1 MKPQNDQKIHRFTLD
16 NLIMV
21 LDSCNGKILQIRKP
35 KALHVVQLE
44 PFAILSFMTK
54 PQPQFFL
61 GINYHSH
68 LGSFIDLPVLI
79 GTQVTR

>member
-1 MKPQNDQKIHRFTLD
+1 MIKQIHRFTLD

-21 LDSCNGKILQIRKP
+21 LDSCNGKILQIRKL

-54 PQPQFFL
+54 TATTVFL
-61 GINYHSH
+61 RN
-68 LGSFIDLPVLI
+68 
-79 GTQVTR
+79 